1 MTTRKPEI
9 PGHRSADEI
18 IKSAAKIDLLINA
31 GMDPELIGILL
42 EARRAWWGE
51 RDWPPVVLLHRLLG
65 EPSVKDFD
73 ELLYAAIRKRVR
85 KPL

>member
-9 PGHRSADEI
+9 PGHRSAGEI
-18 IKSAAKIDLLINA
+18 LTSAAKIDHLINT

-51 RDWPPVVLLHRLLG
+51 RNWPPVVLMHRLLG
-65 EPSVKDFD
+65 EPLVKDFD
-73 ELLYAAIRKRVR
+73 ELLYAAIRRQIR
-85 KPL
+85 S